1 MILNHFTQH
10 ISTERSIIDQGYV
23 YNSYFV
29 LTHHLIC
36 VVSKVKTLD
45 RPPGELTV
53 LANMHNIV
61 RLLDVFLRMLAW
73 LVKHFLLAQL
83 FVFVSQK
90 KKIYCHFL
98 IAYNF
103 SFLRSENTNYYSNY
117 LSHFSTFS
125 RNIFAF
131 VFPHKR
137 RNAAFYP
144 QSRVGERG
152 GAEGGTGRLE
162 RPPAPPGRNL
172 CLAEKA
178 LIVECAVLKFILFVC
193 LFVCLFFAFST
204 PGSLNARAA
213 PAPRTKRLF
222 PVIGAVS
229 RKNRKEGQGCEA
241 TCTRISPHNPATPR
255 HKRMPPPPAIHPS
268 AKPPLVG
275 IMKEIRRP
283 GRRGGAKQTL
293 CGAEGEA
300 PPAGSRQVKVFF
312 YFGYS
317 GKGTANRHCH
327 HRASRYGENTAL
339 FCPGEGGP
347 AEQFPTHTPA
357 KDTPAAH
364 EAAGLLLPG
373 LIGGL
378 ELLNVSV
385 SCSLGSCLFG
395 LVPNSGTTG
404 SKGKTTAAANATRL
418 VKCSRVNG
426 LIRCGFV
433 ESQNFGFQVG
443 ADTVFPDRHVP
454 RWMGMHVS
462 ASNENELQD
471 FGDGRNWINLLDARW
486 CLLQPPGSGS
496 SARPIKRFRSQSAQ
510 HAVDLLLPMKEGQ
523 YVRG

>member
-10 ISTERSIIDQGYV
+10 ISTRSIIDQGYV

-131 VFPHKR
+131 VFPHTKK
-137 RNAAFYP
+137 
-144 QSRVGERG
+144 GEMQPFIPHNHVAG
-152 GAEGGTGRLE
+152 LPGRLE

-204 PGSLNARAA
+204 PGSLNA
-213 PAPRTKRLF
+213 PAPRPQRR
-222 PVIGAVS
+222 GQNAC
-229 RKNRKEGQGCEA
+229 QGCEA
-241 TCTRISPHNPATPR
+241 TLATPRISPHNP
-255 HKRMPPPPAIHPS
+255 
-268 AKPPLVG
+268 PPLPHAT
-275 IMKEIRRP
+275 KKN
-283 GRRGGAKQTL
+283 A
-293 CGAEGEA
+293 ASA
-300 PPAGSRQVKVFF
+300 PPTPGGRQVKVFLF
-312 YFGYS
+312 ILVIAE
-317 GKGTANRHCH
+317 KGDSQQALPPHMPPQRKKTRPPHMRRPVFFFAGPNRRVPGR
-327 HRASRYGENTAL
+327 RAGAPAPSTNSRYKEEIWRSTGQQRL
-339 FCPGEGGP
+339 EGRNSNNPIDGYNR
-347 AEQFPTHTPA
+347 
-357 KDTPAAH
+357 
-364 EAAGLLLPG
+364 
-373 LIGGL
+373 L

-395 LVPNSGTTG
+395 LIQIRGTTG
-404 SKGKTTAAANATRL
+404 SK
-418 VKCSRVNG
+418 RVNG

-443 ADTVFPDRHVP
+443 ADTVSQTATSQGGWGCTCECKQR
-454 RWMGMHVS
+454 VS
-462 ASNENELQD
+462 TTKQFVTEYVKFGRNELQD

-510 HAVDLLLPMKEGQ
+510 HAVDLLLPMKRRPVREGMMKIFSVQ
-523 YVRG
+523 KKTLKMIIFGLDTGGT